1 METREKERKLCACNK
16 TIYSAIVFH
25 FNSIM
30 CCCSFSVLSSLSQRK
45 HRKTVN
51 ERCAYV
57 FEANAFFNRPLFL
70 HYIVDELWNERH
82 QKNSKPLS
90 CLVTYRNNL
99 LITDMLNRQDGGSM
113 PRASYYRML
122 IRMMDVFTNDGM
134 RFSVQNPQSLNH
146 FDQLIL

>member
-1 METREKERKLCACNK
+1 MLFPIDHFSCITLLMNYETKD
-16 TIYSAIVFH
+16 I
-25 FNSIM
+25 
-30 CCCSFSVLSSLSQRK
+30 
-45 HRKTVN
+45 RKT
-51 ERCAYV
+51 
-57 FEANAFFNRPLFL
+57 ANL
-70 HYIVDELWNERH
+70 
-82 QKNSKPLS
+82 

-146 FDQLIL
+146 FDQSIFIIRFFPNRTE